1 MLRLLKAPLR
11 LALRHWGKSIIVVLL
26 LGTGAALYA
35 KPDWRQRAETL
46 AQPVLEWAGVV
57 QHSHDSDDIY
67 WCPMH
72 PQIKRKNANDVCP
85 ICNMAL
91 VLLEGGGS
99 DTPPDQLTLTARQ
112 VQQAG
117 VVSEAVLR
125 RPLYREIDTTG
136 RIDYDERL
144 LTTITSWVRGKSR
157 IEKLHVNY
165 KGLHVHKGDLLAEL
179 YSPDLIVAQD
189 EYLIAMQTQADVRGL
204 NLRQSLMDAARQK
217 LLDQGMSPDQITQ
230 LERAKKVSRT
240 VPIHATAS
248 GTVHMRRV
256 QEGQYVMEGE
266 KLFELVDLSRMWV
279 FADIF
284 EDEVPQVSLGTK
296 VSITTASL
304 PDETFEGTVSFV
316 DHMVKPG
323 TRTVPIRV
331 IVDNHHHKLKAGMY
345 VRVQFRRDWPG
356 VLAVPENAVMWTGQR
371 AVAIVRQSEGTF
383 QPRELRLGGRWLY
396 ESRESRDQSREHA
409 ADVAVASQPSPNTA
423 LEFGNNRRRYHEVLA
438 GLHPGE
444 QVVTA
449 GAFLINAE
457 AQFQNVMAKLLPPE
471 DQPATLEDALGEP
484 LAGGVRKVLD
494 AYFKL
499 TTSLAEDQLESIAG
513 QADTLVAASRELAQ
527 LASDANVNDLQE
539 SALTLASHAEVLAGD
554 GPADLKAARIAY
566 GRISRDMFILL
577 SENGGQTLFGTD
589 VFAFRCGMAK
599 VGYENWLWWSPEK
612 HNPYMGQRML
622 NCGTTLDSLT
632 P

>member
-1 MLRLLKAPLR
+1 MLRLLKSPLR
-11 LALRHWGKSIIVVLL
+11 FALRHWGKSIIAVVLL
-26 LGTGAALYA
+26 STGVALYA
-35 KPDWRQRAETL
+35 KPDWRQRAEAL
-46 AQPVLEWAGVV
+46 AQPVLEWAGFV
-57 QHSHDSDDIY
+57 QHSHDSDDVY

-91 VLLEGGGS
+91 VLLEGGGADS
-99 DTPPDQLTLTARQ
+99 TPGELTLTARQ

-125 RPLYREIDTTG
+125 RELYRETDSTG
-136 RIDYDERL
+136 RIAYDERL
-144 LTTITSWVRGKSR
+144 LTMITSWVRGKSR
-157 IEKLHVNY
+157 IQKLHVNY
-165 KGLHVHKGDLLAEL
+165 KGIHVHKDDLLAEL

-189 EYLIAMQTQADVRGL
+189 EYLIAMQSKANVRGL
-204 NLRQSLMDAARQK
+204 DLRKSLMDAARQK
-217 LLDQGMSPDQITQ
+217 LLDQGMTPDQIEQ
-230 LERAKKVSRT
+230 LEKAQQVSRSIP
-240 VPIHATAS
+240 VYAPAS
-248 GTVHMRRV
+248 GTVHMRHV

-284 EDEVPQVSLGTK
+284 EDEVSQVPLGTK
-296 VSITTASL
+296 VGITVTSL
-304 PDETFEGTVSFV
+304 PGETFEGTVSFV

-331 IVDNHHHKLKAGMY
+331 IVDNSHHKLKAGMY
-345 VRVQFRRDWPG
+345 VRVQFRRDLPG
-356 VLAVPENAVMWTGQR
+356 SLAVPENAVMWTGQR

-383 QPRELRLGGRWLY
+383 QPRELRLGDRWLY
-396 ESRESRDQSREHA
+396 ESPESRDESPESAAEGAVETQAAPSR
-409 ADVAVASQPSPNTA
+409 A
-423 LEFGNNRRRYHEVLA
+423 LEFGSDRRRYHEVLA
-438 GLHPGE
+438 GLRPGE

-457 AQFQNVMAKLLPPE
+457 AQFQNVMAKMLPPE
-471 DQPATLEDALGEP
+471 DQPATLESALGEQ
-484 LAGGVRKVLD
+484 LAGGVRRTLD
-494 AYFKL
+494 AYYKL
-499 TTSLAEDQLESIAG
+499 TTSLTEDQLEPIAG
-513 QADTLVAASRELAQ
+513 QADALATASRELAQ
-527 LASDANVNDLQE
+527 LASDTKATDLQK
-539 SALTLASHAEVLAGD
+539 SATTLASHAAEIAGK

-566 GRISRDMFILL
+566 GRISRDMFRLL
-577 SENGGQTLFGTD
+577 SENGGQTLFGKD

-622 NCGTTLDSLT
+622 SCGSTLESLK

>member
-1 MLRLLKAPLR
+1 MSRLLKTPLR
-11 LALRHWGKSIIVVLL
+11 FALRHWGKSIMLVVLL
-26 LGTGAALYA
+26 SFGAALYA

-46 AQPVLEWAGVV
+46 AQPVLEWTGFV
-57 QHSHDSDDIY
+57 QHSHDSDDVY

-72 PQIKRKNANDVCP
+72 PEIKRKNANDVCP

-91 VLLEGGGS
+91 VLLEGGGADS
-99 DTPPDQLTLTARQ
+99 KPGELTLTVRQ

-125 RPLYREIDTTG
+125 RKLYRETDTTG
-136 RIDYDERL
+136 RIAYDERL
-144 LTTITSWVRGKSR
+144 LTMITSWVRGKSR

-165 KGLHVHKGDLLAEL
+165 KGIHVHKGDLLAEL

-189 EYLIAMQTQADVRGL
+189 EYLIAMQSQADVRGF
-204 NLRQSLMDAARQK
+204 NLRQSLMDASRQK
-217 LLDQGMSPDQITQ
+217 LLDQGMTPDQITQ
-230 LERAKKVSRT
+230 LEQAKKVSRT
-240 VPIHATAS
+240 IPIYATAH
-248 GTVHMRRV
+248 GTVHMRHV

-296 VSITTASL
+296 VSITTASR
-304 PDETFEGTVSFV
+304 PDEAFEGTVSFV

-331 IVDNHHHKLKAGMY
+331 IVDNSHHKLKAGMY

-371 AVAIVRQSEGTF
+371 AVAIVRQSEGSF
-383 QPRELRLGGRWLY
+383 QPRELRLGDRWLY
-396 ESRESRDQSREHA
+396 ESPETRDQRREAGSGRATLDSGLA
-409 ADVAVASQPSPNTA
+409 A
-423 LEFGNNRRRYHEVLA
+423 RRRYHAVLA
-438 GLHPGE
+438 GLSPGE

-457 AQFQNVMAKLLPPE
+457 AQFQNVLAKMLPPE
-471 DQPATLEDALGEP
+471 DQPATLESAVGEP
-484 LAGGVRKVLD
+484 LAGGIRKVLD
-494 AYFKL
+494 GYYKL
-499 TTSLAEDQLESIAG
+499 TTSLTEDQLAPIAG
-513 QADTLVAASRELAQ
+513 QADALVAASQQLAQ
-527 LASDANVNDLQE
+527 LASESGAAELQMAATTIAE
-539 SALTLASHAEVLAGD
+539 HATEIGGK
-554 GPADLKAARIAY
+554 GPADLKAARIGY
-566 GRISRDMFILL
+566 GRISRDMFTLL
-577 SENGGQTLFGTD
+577 SENGGPTLLGKD

-622 NCGTTLDSLT
+622 SCGTTLESLK

>member
-1 MLRLLKAPLR
+1 MLRFLKSLLR
-11 LALRHWGKSIIVVLL
+11 FALRHWGKSIILVVLL
-26 LGTGAALYA
+26 SFGAALYA

-46 AQPVLEWAGVV
+46 AQPVLEWAGFA
-57 QHSHDSDDIY
+57 QHSHDSDDVY

-91 VLLEGGGS
+91 VLLEGGGADS
-99 DTPPDQLTLTARQ
+99 TPGELTLTARQ

-125 RPLYREIDTTG
+125 RKLYRETDTTG
-136 RIDYDERL
+136 RIAYDERL
-144 LTTITSWVRGKSR
+144 LTMITSWVRGKSR
-157 IEKLHVNY
+157 IEKLYVNY
-165 KGLHVHKGDLLAEL
+165 KGIHVEKGDLLAEL

-189 EYLIAMQTQADVRGL
+189 EYLIAMRTKADVRGL
-204 NLRQSLMDAARQK
+204 NLRQSLTDASRQK
-217 LLDQGMSPDQITQ
+217 LLDQGMTPDQIAQ
-230 LERAKKVSRT
+230 LEKAGKVSHT
-240 VPIHATAS
+240 IPVYAPSS
-248 GTVHMRRV
+248 GTVHMRHV

-266 KLFELVDLSRMWV
+266 MLFELVDLSQMWV

-284 EDEVPQVSLGTK
+284 EDEVSQVPLGTK
-296 VSITTASL
+296 VGITIASL

-331 IVDNHHHKLKAGMY
+331 IVDNAGHKLKAGMFT
-345 VRVQFRRDWPG
+345 RMQFRHDWPG

-371 AVAIVRQSEGTF
+371 AVAIIRQSEGSF
-383 QPRELRLGGRWLY
+383 QPRELRLSDRWLY
-396 ESRESRDQSREHA
+396 ESPETGDERRESS
-409 ADVAVASQPSPNTA
+409 AVAGSKSQNSV
-423 LEFGNNRRRYHEVLA
+423 LEFGSERRRYHAVLA
-438 GLHPGE
+438 GLSPGE

-457 AQFQNVMAKLLPPE
+457 AQFQNVLAKMLPPE
-471 DQPATLEDALGEP
+471 DQPATLEIALGEP
-484 LAGGVRKVLD
+484 LAGGIRAVLD
-494 AYFKL
+494 GYFKL
-499 TTSLAEDQLESIAG
+499 TTSLTEDQLEPIAG
-513 QADTLVAASRELAQ
+513 QADALVAASQQ
-527 LASDANVNDLQE
+527 LARFASESGAAELQKAATTVAE
-539 SALTLASHAEVLAGD
+539 HATEIGGK
-554 GPADLKAARIAY
+554 GPADLKIARIAY
-566 GRISRDMFILL
+566 GRISRDMFKLL
-577 SENGGQTLFGTD
+577 SENGGQTLLGKD

-622 NCGTTLDSLT
+622 SCGTTLDALT

>member
-1 MLRLLKAPLR
+1 MLRLLKSPLR
-11 LALRHWGKSIIVVLL
+11 LALHHWGKSIIVVLL
-26 LGTGAALYA
+26 LGTSAALYA
-35 KPDWRQRAETL
+35 KPEWRQRAETL
-46 AQPVLEWAGVV
+46 AQLVLEWAGFV
-57 QHSHDSDDIY
+57 QHSHDSDDVY

-99 DTPPDQLTLTARQ
+99 DSTPGELTLTVRQ

-125 RPLYREIDTTG
+125 RKLYRETDTTG
-136 RIDYDERL
+136 RIAYDERL
-144 LTTITSWVRGKSR
+144 LTMITSWVRGKSR

-165 KGLHVHKGDLLAEL
+165 KGIHVHKGDLLAEL
-179 YSPDLIVAQD
+179 YSPDLIVAQE
-189 EYLIAMQTQADVRGL
+189 EYLIAMQMKADATGL
-204 NLRQSLMDAARQK
+204 NLRQSMMDASRRK
-217 LLDQGMSPDQITQ
+217 LLDQGATSDQIAR
-230 LERAKKVSRT
+230 LEKAGKVSHT
-240 VPIHATAS
+240 IPVYAPAS
-248 GTVHMRRV
+248 GTVHMRHV
-256 QEGQYVMEGE
+256 QEGQYVMEGD
-266 KLFELVDLSRMWV
+266 KLFDLSRMWV

-284 EDEVPQVSLGTK
+284 EDEVSQVPLGTK
-296 VSITTASL
+296 VGITVTSL

-316 DHMVKPG
+316 DHMVKAG

-331 IVDNHHHKLKAGMY
+331 IVDNAAHTLKAGMFA
-345 VRVQFRRDWPG
+345 RMQFRRDWPG

-371 AVAIVRQSEGTF
+371 AVAIVRQSEGSF
-383 QPRELRLGGRWLY
+383 QPRELRIGDRWLY
-396 ESRESRDQSREHA
+396 DGGGLSAESGGQTDA
-409 ADVAVASQPSPNTA
+409 IAKPSA
-423 LEFGNNRRRYHEVLA
+423 LGSEPSAFSRRRYHAVLA
-438 GLHPGE
+438 GLRPGE

-457 AQFQNVMAKLLPPE
+457 AQFQNVLAKMLPPK
-471 DQPATLEDALGEP
+471 DQPATLESALGEP

-494 AYFKL
+494 GYYKL
-499 TTSLAEDQLESIAG
+499 TTSLTEDQLKPIAG
-513 QADTLVAASRELAQ
+513 QADAMVAASQQ
-527 LASDANVNDLQE
+527 LAR
-539 SALTLASHAEVLAGD
+539 LASESGAVELQKAATTIAKHATEIGGK

-566 GRISRDMFILL
+566 GRISRDMFTLL
-577 SENGGQTLFGTD
+577 SENGGQTLFGKD

-612 HNPYMGQRML
+612 HNPYMGQKML
-622 NCGTTLDSLT
+622 SCGTTLDALK